1 MSPIIITGFFL
12 VLGLYS
18 VWALMND
25 LKTGTAR
32 NRGGTVDVR
41 DNPGGF
47 YLLAVIKV
55 LFICFSTAVVL
66 NAFGLIGD
74 PFAWMRHYFPYMMP
88 RQTG

>member
-1 MSPIIITGFFL
+1 MSPSITTGFFL

-25 LKTGTAR
+25 LKTGTAQ

-41 DNPGGF
+41 DNPSGF
-47 YLLAVIKV
+47 YLLVVIKV
-55 LFICFSTAVVL
+55 FFICFSTAVVL

-74 PFAWMRHYFPYMMP
+74 PFAWMRYYFPYMMP